1 MNPTEAVAILPRPIL
16 PRTRCRRQ
24 KAFTIFEV
32 LLVVVALGL
41 LAALIVPTVD
51 RFFDATN
58 DTAKTHNAQMLNQY
72 VETLF
77 NSGIDTSVW
86 KDGSSAINALRAG
99 VTIPAT
105 VPGGQTQEVKVN
117 QTINAAAYTFTAGTA
132 TKPPTFVAIL
142 GDRTQKP

>member
-1 MNPTEAVAILPRPIL
+1 MNPIEAAAILPQPIL
-16 PRTRCRRQ
+16 PTARCRRQ
-24 KAFTIFEV
+24 KAFTIFEI

-41 LAALIVPTVD
+41 LAALMVPTVD
-51 RFFDATN
+51 RFFDATS
-58 DTAKTHNAQMLNQY
+58 DTTKTHNAQMLNQY
-72 VETLF
+72 AETLF

-86 KDGSSAINALRAG
+86 KDGASAITALRSG
-99 VTIPAT
+99 ITIPAT

-117 QTINAAAYTFTAGTA
+117 QTINAAAYTFTVGTS